1 MAVIDRLSEF
11 QVFVSEKYGGRNK
24 FENYIGVS
32 AGYITNMLKK
42 DGAVSSDVMIKLNE
56 KFPELNLEWLITGK
70 GEMIK
75 HSDYIHRLDHPKA
88 IEKTLADQEVNLY
101 DIYAAANL
109 KTLFLNK
116 DQNILGKISIPD
128 MPKCDGAVYVTGDS
142 MYPLLKSGDIV
153 VYKEVRD
160 FQNVIYGE
168 MYLVSFELDDDDYLA
183 VKYIN
188 RSEEEG
194 KIKLVSYNTHH
205 EPKDIPVDSIR
216 AMALVKLSIRK
227 NTMI

>member
-1 MAVIDRLSEF
+1 MGIIERIKLFREYLGLGQTAFEVNVGVAKGYFSNVKTLGSDKIMRIH
-11 QVFVSEKYGGRNK
+11 EKYP
-24 FENYIGVS
+24 
-32 AGYITNMLKK
+32 T
-42 DGAVSSDVMIKLNE
+42 LNI
-56 KFPELNLEWLITGK
+56 EWLITGGGNMLK
-70 GEMIK
+70 DNE
-75 HSDYIHRLDHPKA
+75 YIQRLDHPKA
-88 IEKTLADQEVNLY
+88 IEKTLTDQEVNLY

>member
-1 MAVIDRLSEF
+1 MGIIERIKLFREYLGLGQTAFEVNVGVAKGYFSNVKTLGSDKIMRIH
-11 QVFVSEKYGGRNK
+11 EKYP
-24 FENYIGVS
+24 
-32 AGYITNMLKK
+32 T
-42 DGAVSSDVMIKLNE
+42 LNI
-56 KFPELNLEWLITGK
+56 EWLITGGGNMLK
-70 GEMIK
+70 DNE
-75 HSDYIHRLDHPKA
+75 YIQCLDHPKA
-88 IEKTLADQEVNLY
+88 IEKTLTDQEVNLY

>member
-1 MAVIDRLSEF
+1 MGIIERIKLFREYLGLGQTAFEVNVGVAKGYFSNVKTLGSDKIMRIH
-11 QVFVSEKYGGRNK
+11 EKYP
-24 FENYIGVS
+24 
-32 AGYITNMLKK
+32 T
-42 DGAVSSDVMIKLNE
+42 LNI
-56 KFPELNLEWLITGK
+56 EWLITGGGNMLK
-70 GEMIK
+70 DNE
-75 HSDYIHRLDHPKA
+75 YIQRLDHPKA
-88 IEKTLADQEVNLY
+88 IEKTLTDQEVNLY

-168 MYLVSFELDDDDYLA
+168 MYLVSFELDDDDY
-183 VKYIN
+183 
-188 RSEEEG
+188 
-194 KIKLVSYNTHH
+194 
-205 EPKDIPVDSIR
+205 
-216 AMALVKLSIRK
+216 
-227 NTMI
+227 

>member
-1 MAVIDRLSEF
+1 MGIIERIKLFREYLGLGQTAFEVNVGVAKGYFSNVKTLGSDKIMRIH
-11 QVFVSEKYGGRNK
+11 EKYP
-24 FENYIGVS
+24 
-32 AGYITNMLKK
+32 T
-42 DGAVSSDVMIKLNE
+42 LNI
-56 KFPELNLEWLITGK
+56 EWLITGDGNMLK
-70 GEMIK
+70 DNE
-75 HSDYIHRLDHPKA
+75 YIQRLDHPKA
-88 IEKTLADQEVNLY
+88 TEKSLTDQEVNLY

-116 DQNILGKISIPD
+116 NQNILGKISIPD

-183 VKYIN
+183 VKYVN
-188 RSEEEG
+188 RSEEDG

>member
-1 MAVIDRLSEF
+1 MGIIERIKLFREYLGLGQTAFEVNVGVAKGYFSNVKTLGSDKIMRIH
-11 QVFVSEKYGGRNK
+11 EKYP
-24 FENYIGVS
+24 
-32 AGYITNMLKK
+32 T
-42 DGAVSSDVMIKLNE
+42 LNI
-56 KFPELNLEWLITGK
+56 EWLITGDGNMLK
-70 GEMIK
+70 DNE
-75 HSDYIHRLDHPKA
+75 YIQRLDHPKA
-88 IEKTLADQEVNLY
+88 TEKSLTDQEVNLY

-116 DQNILGKISIPD
+116 NQNILGKISVPD

-183 VKYIN
+183 VKYVN
-188 RSEEEG
+188 RSEEDG